1 MSEDNTKVDASIMS
15 DIDFDVVPTLPV
27 PEIWVTGLNGEQFK
41 NRLSHE
47 RFTELVQ
54 QLGDAVHEHLTQS
67 LEQMAKIASEIT
79 SMETDEERA
88 LAAYIV
94 RSAAWTFVKQSEIPL
109 FLFSPRSI
117 PEEMLVE
124 ANETLTKSFTPVG
137 KRGFNKVRKGGKKT
151 YSRKNDRRPKKL

>member
-1 MSEDNTKVDASIMS
+1 MS
-15 DIDFDVVPTLPV
+15 DIDFDVVPTLPE

-67 LEQMAKIASEIT
+67 LEQMANIASGIT
-79 SMETDEERA
+79 SMETGEERA

-94 RSAAWTFVKQSEIPL
+94 RSAAWTFVKQSGIPL
-109 FLFSPRSI
+109 FLFSPQSI
-117 PEEMLVE
+117 PEEMLLE
-124 ANETLTKSFTPVG
+124 ANETLQESFTPAG
-137 KRGFNKVRKGGKKT
+137 KRGFNKTRKGGKKT
-151 YSRKNDRRPKKL
+151 YSRKGDRRPKKL